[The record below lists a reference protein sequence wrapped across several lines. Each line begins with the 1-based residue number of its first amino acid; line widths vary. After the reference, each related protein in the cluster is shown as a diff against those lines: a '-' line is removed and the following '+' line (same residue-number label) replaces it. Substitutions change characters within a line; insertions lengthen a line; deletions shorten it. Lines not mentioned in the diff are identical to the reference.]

1 MIQIHENTNWIA
13 QNYFALGIL
22 CFFIAALSVSAFI
35 AIFAPGLTEG
45 TFDKYS
51 KILLG
56 IGLGA
61 LFISGCL
68 VFALYKQGPHY
79 SGSNE
84 YAVKDVKQNA
94 KQEQILVIDDGK
106 RSVDLKVDDEDN
118 SSYDRGDKV
127 RIKVTD
133 YGSSLSKGEYHLGD
147 ALKPQHKSPS
157 SIIINV
163 TYDIEKV
170 K

>member
-1 MIQIHENTNWIA
+1 M
-13 QNYFALGIL
+13 
-22 CFFIAALSVSAFI
+22 LSRT
-35 AIFAPGLTEG
+35 L
-45 TFDKYS
+45 S
-51 KILLG
+51 KNR
-56 IGLGA
+56 
-61 LFISGCL
+61 F
-68 VFALYKQGPHY
+68 
-79 SGSNE
+79 
-84 YAVKDVKQNA
+84 
-94 KQEQILVIDDGK
+94 LVIDDGK